1 MALSVVLLL
10 LVGTLTVVAILIAIQ
25 KDQVICFQRNS
36 RIVKPGENF
45 CLMLVCV
52 AINYFKSMM
61 NIMQVN
67 LQNISDNL

>member
-10 LVGTLTVVAILIAIQ
+10 LVGTDCRS
-25 KDQVICFQRNS
+25 KRSKSQVICFQRNS

-52 AINYFKSMM
+52 SINYFKSMM